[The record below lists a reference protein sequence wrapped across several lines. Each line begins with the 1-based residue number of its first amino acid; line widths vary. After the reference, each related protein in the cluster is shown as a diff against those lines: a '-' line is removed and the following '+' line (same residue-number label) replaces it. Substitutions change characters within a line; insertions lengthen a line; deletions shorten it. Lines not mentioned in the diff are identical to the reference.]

1 MNNNNFAKGNPT
13 LLSFDDAVTLFH
25 EMGHGHHGM
34 LSNCTYNRLAS
45 TNVLT
50 DFLELPSQLME
61 HFLRSNQVLKQYAI
75 HHETGEVVSDDLLSR
90 RKAAAAFNQG
100 FNTIEYTACALLD
113 IAMHSKE

>member
-1 MNNNNFAKGNPT
+1 MSEYRGQRKNLAPDKPEILKIPIISNNNNFNKGSAQHPT
-13 LLSFDDAVTLFH
+13 LLSFDDATTLFH

-75 HHETGEVVSDDLLSR
+75 HHETGEVVSDDLLS
-90 RKAAAAFNQG
+90 
-100 FNTIEYTACALLD
+100 
-113 IAMHSKE
+113 